1 MTVAQSLV
9 EYLREHK
16 LRLTTAESCTAGLIV
31 TLLAEVPGSG
41 SLIESGYVVYSP
53 EAKQRLLGVSPRT
66 IDTFNLTSRQVA
78 EEMALG
84 ALHDADAN
92 VAVATTG
99 ILGPD
104 DMDGIPAGTVC
115 FAWAFDI
122 NGRRALFSRRERF
135 FGNRNQVQ
143 RYASEHA
150 LMQLRHFHQRA
161 LAGEYS

>member
-9 EYLREHK
+9 EYLREHE
-16 LRLTTAESCTAGLIV
+16 LRLTTAESCTAGQIV

-135 FGNRNQVQ
+135 FGSRNQVQ
-143 RYASEHA
+143 RSASEHA

-161 LAGEYS
+161 LAGECR